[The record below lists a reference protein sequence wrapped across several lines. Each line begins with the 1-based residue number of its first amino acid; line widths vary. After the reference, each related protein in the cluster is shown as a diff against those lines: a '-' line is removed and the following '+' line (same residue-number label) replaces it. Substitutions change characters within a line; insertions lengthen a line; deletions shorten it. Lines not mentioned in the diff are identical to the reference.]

1 MILNQVALKRQSVV
15 FVLLWLIILA
25 GLSSYFSLPREAEP
39 DITIPYIFVNTTY
52 EGVAPEDIEKLVT
65 IPLERKL
72 KGLADVEELRST
84 SKDGESAIAIKFL
97 PSVVIDDALQKV
109 RDKVD
114 QASGDLPGDLEDDP
128 LVSEANFS
136 DMPTMQIVLSGP
148 FSLKRLKVFAEDLED
163 KLESVQ
169 GVLDARLM
177 GGLEREIHVEFDLD
191 RIGAYNVPFSALVNS
206 VQKGNVNMPGGSMNI
221 GDARYQV
228 RVPEDFQTPSE
239 INNIVAFVRDGK
251 PVYLRDIAEIQD
263 HYKDPVTRSRMNGQ
277 NAVTLQIIKRS
288 GENIIEVNKG
298 VTVALEEAKKF
309 LPPTLILDVVGDR
322 AEDVRMMVSDLENN
336 ILTGLVLVLAVVFL
350 FIGGRSAFFVSIAIP
365 LSMLITFVLLRLLD
379 ITLNMVV
386 LFSLILA
393 LGMLV
398 DNGIVIV
405 ENIYRHMQ
413 EGKSRFQAAM
423 DGTNEVAWPVITSTL
438 TTVGAFFPMIFWP
451 GIMGEFMSYLPRT
464 VILALFGSLF
474 VALVINPVFSSRFQT
489 AAPAKFMDNG
499 EEKITGARRIYLG
512 MLNWSL
518 DHRLIILGISVVM
531 FFASIFAFGTY
542 GKGVEF
548 FPKAEPKRAN
558 VNIKAPVGTNLDAT
572 DRFMRVIERVGEEY
586 KDVRFVIAN
595 TGSGSGGT
603 FGGGGTGT
611 HLGAV
616 TLDFKPIADREI
628 QSSDIINEV
637 RDRLTA
643 MITGAEVRVEEEK
656 GGPPTGAPVN
666 LEVYGKDM
674 RELGVIVDNIRA
686 VMRDIPGPVDIKD
699 DFVSGKPEIQI
710 RVDKERAALLG
721 LDTYTIAYTIKAAIN
736 GVKVGV
742 FREGKDEY
750 DILTKLPESER
761 QSIKALR
768 RITVSGADGEPIPL
782 TSVASVKLASGLGAI
797 NHKDQ
802 KRVVTVSAN
811 VEGRLANDVIRELDV
826 RLKEMSWPRG
836 YSYTFS
842 GEQEEQRKASEFLTE
857 AFVATIFLIFLVL
870 VAQFNS
876 MATPFIILTSVLL
889 SLIGVFGGLLIC
901 GMPFGVVMTGVGVI
915 SLAGVVVNNAIVLI
929 DYFEQLRAKGMKTR
943 EALVKAG
950 LTRFRPVLLT
960 AITTILGLLPMA
972 VGISFDF
979 FTFSFITKSDS
990 TEWWSPMAV
999 AVIFGLFVATMLTL
1013 LVVPVLCSL
1022 KEGAKARWEKLTNKK
1037 AQEQND
1043 TEAVLKESIEESEKR
1058 KGADS
1063 APGDAA

>member
-1 MILNQVALKRQSVV
+1 MILNKVALKRQSVV

-25 GLSSYFSLPREAEP
+25 GLSSYFALPREAEP

-52 EGVAPEDIEKLVT
+52 EGVAPEDMEKLIT

-72 KGLADVEELRST
+72 KGLSDVEEMKST
-84 SKDGESAIAIKFL
+84 SNDGSSAIAIKFL
-97 PSVVIDDALQKV
+97 PSVDIDDALQKV

-114 QASGDLPGDLEDDP
+114 QAKGDLPGDLEDDP

-136 DMPTMQIVLSGP
+136 DLPTMQVVLSGD

-163 KLESVQ
+163 KLESVP
-169 GVLDARLM
+169 GVLDARLI

-206 VQKGNVNMPGGSMNI
+206 VEKGNVNMPGGSMNI

-228 RVPEDFQTPSE
+228 RVPEDFQSPSE

-251 PVYLRDIAEIQD
+251 PVYLRDIAAIRD

-288 GENIIEVNKG
+288 GENIVEVNKG

-309 LPPTLILDVVGDR
+309 LPPTLKLDIVGDR

-336 ILTGLVLVLAVVFL
+336 ILTGLVLVLAVVFF

-365 LSMLITFVLLRLLD
+365 LSMLITFVLLRMLG

-413 EGKSRFQAAM
+413 EGKGRFQAAM

-474 VALVINPVFSSRFQT
+474 VALVINPVFSARYQT
-489 AAPAKFMDNG
+489 AAPPKFADNG
-499 EEKITGARRIYLG
+499 TEKITGGRRIYLG
-512 MLNWSL
+512 MLEWAL
-518 DHRLIILGISVVM
+518 DHRCVVLVVSVAM
-531 FFASIFAFGTY
+531 FFASIVAFGMF

-548 FPKAEPKRAN
+548 FPSAEPKRAD

-572 DRFMRVIERVGEEY
+572 DRFMRVVERVGKEY

-616 TLDFKPIADREI
+616 TLDFKPIAEREV
-628 QSSDIINEV
+628 SSSSIINEV
-637 RDRLTA
+637 RERLTA
-643 MITGAEVRVEEEK
+643 MITGAEVRAEEEK
-656 GGPPTGAPVN
+656 GGPPTGSPVN
-666 LEVYGKDM
+666 LEIYGKDM
-674 RELGVIVDNIRA
+674 RELGAIVEQVRTI
-686 VMRDIPGPVDIKD
+686 MRDIPGPVDVKD
-699 DFVSGKPEIQI
+699 DFVSGKPEVQI

-750 DILTKLPESER
+750 DILTKLPEGER
-761 QSIKALR
+761 KSIKSLR
-768 RITVSGADGEPIPL
+768 RITVSGADGEAIPL

-802 KRVVTVSAN
+802 KRVVTVSSN
-811 VEGRLANDVIRELDV
+811 VEGRLANDVIRDLDI
-826 RLKEMSWPRG
+826 RLKQMSWPRG
-836 YSYTFS
+836 YSYTFT
-842 GEQEEQRKASEFLTE
+842 GEQEEQRKAQAFLTE

-943 EALVKAG
+943 EALIKAG

-972 VGISFDF
+972 VGVSFDF

-1022 KEGAKARWEKLTNKK
+1022 KDGAKARWERMTKK
-1037 AQEQND
+1037 NVQD
-1043 TEAVLKESIEESEKR
+1043 DVEAVIQESITESEKR
-1058 KGADS
+1058 KGAEPV
-1063 APGDAA
+1063 PGDAA